1 MGTKVHPKAFRLLIT
16 QQWNSKWFSQKN
28 FVKYL
33 EQDTKMRKFLYGY
46 LKTSSV
52 GNIEIERVAKNIK
65 IIISTARP
73 GLIIGRGGQGAE
85 DLKKQIQS
93 KFLDK
98 NDNLEISIIE
108 IKNPNLCS
116 QIMVQNMIA
125 EVEKRVTYRRNMKQA
140 ISQIKKAGAEGVKVI
155 MSGRLDGVEIARR
168 ETLSWGKVPLHT
180 LRADIDYSRG
190 VAHTTYGTVGIKVW
204 IYKGLKFANS
214 V

>member
-204 IYKGLKFANS
+204 IYKGLKF
-214 V
+214 